1 MKKFNCI
8 MILAICLTSSISFA
22 APRKISSQDQYSPLC
37 IDLARRIVTG
47 KVSYYQN
54 FKRNSKLAKRSTA
67 SSVRFESFPQV
78 VSHPVDK
85 KVIKLILSSIQDK
98 KRAKNFTQKLDAED
112 KLINGIAK
120 VMNQEGK
127 PFMNQCV
134 NLYQQAEKKC
144 NAYISKDFN
153 KFTQCLSTITS
164 EESLA
169 VARFVPFVSYKHKA
183 RSLASNKS
191 RR

>member
-1 MKKFNCI
+1 